1 MRIGLST
8 PVVMQIPG
16 TSSDWETGAG
26 VDDLVRIAVAADE
39 LGFDHLTCGEHV
51 MIPVDKA
58 GGRGLTYWDPSATL
72 AFLAAHTSRI
82 RLTTFVL
89 VLGYHHPLE
98 IAKRYGTL
106 DLLSGG
112 RVVLGVGVGSLAE
125 EFAMLGAEFDDRG
138 ARADEAITALRASW
152 SDPRPEFEGRFYRF
166 SGIAVEPAAATS
178 RVPIWVGGRTLR
190 SLRRAVTLGDGWV
203 PFGLTATEM
212 AEMLA
217 RFELPP
223 GFEVVL
229 PAGRALDPLGDP
241 EGAAGQLIRVRDA
254 GATVVNC
261 SVSATSAGHFVEQ
274 LEALRHIADGIP
286 GNRA

>member
-1 MRIGLST
+1 
-8 PVVMQIPG
+8 MQIPG
-16 TSSDWETGAG
+16 TSSAWETRAG

-51 MIPVDKA
+51 MVPVDKA
-58 GGRGLTYWDPSATL
+58 EGRGLTYWDPTATL

-98 IAKRYGTL
+98 ITKRYGTL

-125 EFAMLGAEFDDRG
+125 EFDMLGADFDGRG
-138 ARADEAITALRASW
+138 DRADEAIAALRAAW
-152 SDPRPEFEGRFYRF
+152 SDPRPTFEGRFYRF
-166 SGIAVEPAAATS
+166 TGIAVEPAAA
-178 RVPIWVGGRTLR
+178 RPHVPVWVGGRTRR

-203 PFGLTATEM
+203 PFGLTAAQM
-212 AEMLA
+212 ADMLG

-229 PAGRALDPLGDP
+229 PAGPALDPTGDP
-241 EGAAGQLIRVRDA
+241 EGTGQRLARVRDA

-261 SVSATSAGHFVEQ
+261 SVSAQSAQHFVEQ
-274 LEALRHIADGIP
+274 LGVLRRIADSIP
-286 GNRA
+286 GN

>member
-16 TSSDWETGAG
+16 TSSDWETRGG
-26 VDDLVRIAVAADE
+26 VDDLIRIAVAADE
-39 LGFDHLTCGEHV
+39 LGYDHLTCGEHV
-51 MIPVDKA
+51 MVPVDKA
-58 GGRGLTYWDPSATL
+58 EGRGLTYWDPSATL
-72 AFLAAHTSRI
+72 AFLAAHTRRI

-112 RVVLGVGVGSLAE
+112 RAVLGVGVGSLAE
-125 EFAMLGAEFDDRG
+125 EFEMLGAAFEDRG
-138 ARADEAITALRASW
+138 ERADEAISALRASW
-152 SDPRPEFEGRFYRF
+152 SDPRPDFRGRFYQF
-166 SGIAVEPAAATS
+166 SGIAVEPAAPTPH
-178 RVPIWVGGRTLR
+178 VPIWVGGRTPR

-203 PFGLTATEM
+203 PFGLTAAQM
-212 AEMLA
+212 AEMLG

-229 PAGRALDPLGDP
+229 PAGPALDPIGDP
-241 EGAAGQLIRVRDA
+241 DGAAQRLVRVRDA

-261 SVSATSAGHFVEQ
+261 SVSAQSAQHFVEQ
-274 LEALRHIADGIP
+274 LGALRAIADGIP
-286 GNRA
+286 GNQA

>member
-16 TSSDWETGAG
+16 TSSEWESRAG
-26 VDDLVRIAVAADE
+26 VDDLIRIAAAADE

-51 MIPVDKA
+51 MVPVDKA
-58 GGRGLTYWDPSATL
+58 EGRGLTYWDPSATL

-125 EFAMLGAEFDDRG
+125 EFEMLGAAFEDRG
-138 ARADEAITALRASW
+138 ERADEAIAALRAAW
-152 SDPRPEFEGRFYRF
+152 SDPRPAFEGRFYRF
-166 SGIAVEPAAATS
+166 SGVAVEPAAPTP
-178 RVPIWVGGRTLR
+178 RVPIWVGGRTRR

-203 PFGLTATEM
+203 PFGLTATQM
-212 AEMLA
+212 AEMLG
-217 RFELPP
+217 RLELPR

-229 PAGRALDPLGDP
+229 PAGPALDPIGDP
-241 EGAAGQLIRVRDA
+241 EGTQARLVRVRDA

-261 SVSATSAGHFVEQ
+261 SVSARSAQHFVEQ
-274 LEALRHIADGIP
+274 LGALRAIAGGIP
-286 GNRA
+286 GNQA